1 MNYEQGLKHA
11 VPPEKKRIFIYNT
24 AHHPTDIT
32 RCERESV
39 CACVEEGGGG
49 GGGGRRGIA
58 RSLNQSNHKIVKFRP
73 LTS

>member
-1 MNYEQGLKHA
+1 MNYEQGFKHA
-11 VPPEKKRIFIYNT
+11 IPPEKNGYLYNT

-39 CACVEEGGGG
+39 CAYVEEGGGGGG

-58 RSLNQSNHKIVKFRP
+58 RS
-73 LTS
+73 

>member
-1 MNYEQGLKHA
+1 MKVDPTRSELRARFQTRCPAG
-11 VPPEKKRIFIYNT
+11 KKRIFIYNK

-49 GGGGRRGIA
+49 GGGGRRGVA
-58 RSLNQSNHKIVKFRP
+58 CS
-73 LTS
+73 